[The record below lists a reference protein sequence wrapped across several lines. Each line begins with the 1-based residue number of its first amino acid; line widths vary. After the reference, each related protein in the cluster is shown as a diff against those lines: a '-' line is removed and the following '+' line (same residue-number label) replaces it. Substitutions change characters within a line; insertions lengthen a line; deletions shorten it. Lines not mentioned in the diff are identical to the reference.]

1 MDNMIF
7 TIYNHSILLEKL
19 THHGFSGAVNEWFS
33 WYLTGRTQTTHV
45 GMAYQK
51 SR

>member
-1 MDNMIF
+1 MIF
-7 TIYNHSILLEKL
+7 TNYNHSTLLEKL
-19 THHGFSGAVNEWFS
+19 RHHGLSGAVNEWFS
-33 WYLTGRTQTTHV
+33 WYLTGHTQTTHV